1 MGSILHFVFRID
13 TIIMIGLS
21 AQWSS
26 LLRSETIN
34 FTRNWLL
41 DFLNLFTNSCSG
53 SLPRQAHPDPLIFG
67 AGGKSRP
74 STWGSLAW
82 SSVLHTS
89 AVKDVEVT
97 TVKFPLLFQIARVKS
112 KVQTNL
118 QKQILRGNGQYFVQ
132 LGKTNACQDA
142 LFCAKV
148 MQGCSEENRSRA
160 AAPTPDD
167 SNVSQWLTCRC
178 GAAFK
183 VSSHALFRRISGF
196 C

>member
-112 KVQTNL
+112 KVRRTFKNKFCGEMASISYSWERL
-118 QKQILRGNGQYFVQ
+118 MPAKTPYFVQ
-132 LGKTNACQDA
+132 KLC
-142 LFCAKV
+142 KV
-148 MQGCSEENRSRA
+148 VLKRA
-160 AAPTPDD
+160 EAEQPHQPQTIPT
-167 SNVSQWLTCRC
+167 SVS
-178 GAAFK
+178 G
-183 VSSHALFRRISGF
+183 
-196 C
+196 